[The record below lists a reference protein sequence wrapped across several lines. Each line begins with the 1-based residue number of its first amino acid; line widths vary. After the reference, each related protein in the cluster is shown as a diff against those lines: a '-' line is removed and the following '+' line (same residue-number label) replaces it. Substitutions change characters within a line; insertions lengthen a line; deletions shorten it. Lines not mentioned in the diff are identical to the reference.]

1 MFREYLVNFDYFV
14 QIMEDYGFVLVSKDD
29 AKKMGLPNGT
39 GLFKELFVSMENE
52 VKRNPSKAKD
62 YGHSVNMSDEE
73 RRISFMNRYFI
84 FKKMR
89 TVNTDKMAKVIAN
102 YENAMNNAEED
113 LDDHND
119 AMRISGRIEKNVDR
133 KEDAVESI
141 TKENV
146 DAPKKTTVRKIK
158 KKLVINQ
165 YSPIIENPT
174 VTVTE
179 PQQPPPPPPL
189 PSDVIIF
196 KKHKK

>member
-1 MFREYLVNFDYFV
+1 
-14 QIMEDYGFVLVSKDD
+14 MEDYGFVLVSKDD

-39 GLFKELFVSMENE
+39 GLFKELFVNMENE

-62 YGHSVNMSDEE
+62 YGHSINMSDEE

-113 LDDHND
+113 LDDHHD
-119 AMRISGRIEKNVDR
+119 AMRVSNRIEKIVDR
-133 KEDAVESI
+133 KEAAVDGI
-141 TKENV
+141 TKENA
-146 DAPKKTTVRKIK
+146 DGQGAFAPKKTTVRKIK

-165 YSPIIENPT
+165 YSPIIESPV
-174 VTVTE
+174 VTNVE
-179 PQQPPPPPPL
+179 PQQQPPPTLL
-189 PSDVIIF
+189 PTALPTTTNDVITF